1 MSEVEVQTDPMQ
13 ERESETIVYEAL
25 PPLPSPNTPRKKS
38 KVWMGN
44 FLDLFTSKPM

>member
-1 MSEVEVQTDPMQ
+1 MNEPEPEQVFF
-13 ERESETIVYEAL
+13 ET
-25 PPLPSPNTPRKKS
+25 PPASASPRTPRKKS